1 MKFIYKLFTAV
12 VFTCSVLALSGQ
24 EVRKYS
30 NEFLQ
35 IGVSARALGMS
46 NAFIA
51 TTDDVTSGYW
61 NPAGL
66 TRMEGD
72 LQAAGMHAEYFAGIA
87 NYDYVGVAKRLD
99 DKSVI
104 SFSFIRFGVDDIPN
118 TTELID
124 AEGNIDYNRITSFSV
139 ADNAFLISYA
149 RQLGIEGLSFGA
161 SAKVVRRII
170 GEFGG
175 SWGFGIDAGLQ
186 YERKKWIFAA
196 MARDVTTTFN
206 AWSFNIDNRLRDVF
220 IATGN
225 EIPTSSIEIT
235 MPMLILGASRHFDF
249 NEDFNLKAEVN
260 AMLTFDGR
268 RNTVISGDPTSVD
281 PIMGL
286 EFGYKNVVFL
296 RGGLGNL
303 QYVQE
308 VRDSKTLS
316 YQPNIGVG
324 LKIRNFSL
332 DYALTN
338 IGDTGGSMY
347 SNVFSLRVDIY
358 KQKK

>member
-1 MKFIYKLFTAV
+1 LTLSKLKYIVFINLFFPLLT
-12 VFTCSVLALSGQ
+12 FGQ

-46 NAFIA
+46 NAFIS
-51 TTDDVTSGYW
+51 TVDDVTAGYW

-66 TRMEGD
+66 TQMKGD
-72 LQAAGMHAEYFAGIA
+72 LQVAGMHSEYFAGIA
-87 NYDYVGVAKRLD
+87 KYDYVGLAKRLD
-99 DKSVI
+99 EKSVI

-118 TTELID
+118 TTDLID

-139 ADNAFLISYA
+139 ADNAFMLSYA
-149 RQLGIEGLSFGA
+149 RQLGIDGLSFGA
-161 SAKVVRRII
+161 TAKVVRRVI

-175 SWGFGIDAGLQ
+175 AWGFGLDAGLQ
-186 YERKKWIFAA
+186 YHKKGWVFAA

-206 AWSFNIDNRLRDVF
+206 AWSFNIDNRTRDVF

-225 EIPTSSIEIT
+225 EVPNSSIEIT
-235 MPMLILGASRHFDF
+235 LPTLVLGAAKKVEFK
-249 NEDFNLKAEVN
+249 EDFSVLAEIN

-268 RNTVISGDPTSVD
+268 RNTVVSGDPISLD
-281 PIMGL
+281 PLMGL
-286 EFGYKNVVFL
+286 EFGYKNLVFL

-308 VRDSKTLS
+308 IRDQRSLS
-316 YQPNIGVG
+316 FQPNVGVG
-324 LKIRNFSL
+324 LKIKNFHL

-338 IGDTGGSMY
+338 IGEQSESLY
-347 SNVFSLRVDIY
+347 SNVFSIRIDIY
-358 KQKK
+358 KQKN